1 MNRPNHTTGNGLA
14 RFAYSIVWRWYV
26 FPSSNAARTRANAT
40 NKRPCRWRACT
51 TTDTGCNSAART
63 RDSRRP
69 KSQHAFSSGHSR
81 GGICDDVL
89 QSAVAGAVVAPGD
102 GRWSAWRGHDSTCD
116 WHAFVTG
123 ESARFVAA
131 QSRRLGSARPASF
144 LQWCWAEASLLRL
157 GAKPPAAAQHSWGLD
172 ARPRWQHQHTN
183 CTTATALAL
192 AMMLAF
198 APMGD
203 AQAAVGD
210 CYGVRYDGLC
220 YGVGSIEVSKEHIS
234 SSAPTRRVQVQGPN
248 LAAGDG
254 RRRPTISDIFETEE
268 DVKALQARVATIEKQ
283 VPKVRV
289 PLALPAP
296 AFAVFLVCNVA
307 GGALLGALFAAF
319 GFELTPSIGLLAFV
333 LYILLPPD
341 QGFQRNIG
349 VWCFSTAYPTLSA
362 LIRFVKGLG

>member
-1 MNRPNHTTGNGLA
+1 MVLGRSKSSPPWGKAAGRRTALVGLGC
-14 RFAYSIVWRWYV
+14 
-26 FPSSNAARTRANAT
+26 T
-40 NKRPCRWRACT
+40 NTPTA
-51 TTDTGCNSAART
+51 
-63 RDSRRP
+63 
-69 KSQHAFSSGHSR
+69 
-81 GGICDDVL
+81 
-89 QSAVAGAVVAPGD
+89 
-102 GRWSAWRGHDSTCD
+102 
-116 WHAFVTG
+116 
-123 ESARFVAA
+123 
-131 QSRRLGSARPASF
+131 
-144 LQWCWAEASLLRL
+144 
-157 GAKPPAAAQHSWGLD
+157 
-172 ARPRWQHQHTN
+172 
-183 CTTATALAL
+183 TATALAL

-341 QGFQRNIG
+341 QGFQRNAG
-349 VWCFSTAYPTLSA
+349 VWCSSTAYPTLAA
-362 LIRFVKGLG
+362 LIRFVRGLG